1 MAADYGCNQ
10 EVRMSSIA
18 RGIRVWAMLGVV
30 SIIALGGA
38 GQAVQGSPQSESAG
52 SSGAG
57 AAGESSGNNE
67 DMLNKARGEAALDDA
82 RQARADK
89 RWAEAAD
96 AYQLAL
102 EYLPGNA
109 EALDGLHVAMGM
121 LQDDPS
127 TIQDVEEIRRA
138 RMEQAKAEFNAR
150 MDRAKDLLNQ
160 DRYADARNEAV
171 AARVQLDQA
180 RDVLT
185 ESEFNTMAAEAQSVI
200 NDIDAAEQA
209 ALLEAQR
216 IAAEQAREDQEA
228 AQRLEE
234 EKRQQTINEQLR
246 RVRELQAELKYREAL
261 QVVDEILA
269 LNELNPAA
277 LALRDV
283 LRTSQ
288 LYRDYAELQRRKE
301 WSYNE
306 IAMGNQDALIVPTV
320 NITGPGRKSINGI
333 MEYPEDWPTLS
344 LIRTNA
350 GGFRE
355 SAADMRINQALA
367 ATRIPID
374 FNGHTFEQAVAFL
387 RDVSGV
393 EIYPDWK
400 ALELIGIDRT
410 EPITLQLQDV
420 TIEAALQR
428 IMEQLGDDLDRPE
441 FAVQDGMV
449 VIASDEALDKRV
461 ITVVY
466 DIRDLLFEVPYFD
479 NAPQLDLE
487 AALGQV
493 NSTGGGG
500 GGGFGGGGG
509 GGGNAGGGGAIFD
522 EPEAGPPRVSRQE
535 LVEHII
541 SIIQENVDPE
551 GWRDLGGN
559 TGSLQEL
566 NGNLIIT
573 NTPRQHREIEGL
585 LSQLREI
592 RALQIN
598 VEGRY
603 LAVSTNWFEQIGV
616 DLDLFFNT
624 NNTLR
629 QQQLAADPLAHLS
642 DLFDQSDRGRG
653 QLIDPFFFGDFV
665 DTDGTVTSRIPWGNT
680 FGIPD
685 PDGGGFDNQ
694 PQAFPTQIIH
704 TVGPVGSP
712 LRATSG
718 FAPIGVLGNSLGL
731 VNDLAGFDAGS
742 FAGIATAA
750 SPALAVGIQFLDD
763 VQVDLLIEATQAD
776 RRSIVMTAPRLTLF
790 NGQRSFVAL
799 QRQVSFV
806 SGLTPVTGDAS
817 GAFEPEVGIVSDG
830 TVLDVECVISADR
843 RYVTMTVIAS
853 LSEILSLD
861 NTATFGG
868 AAGGGGTVGGG
879 AAEFSGTITLP
890 EIGVSIVQTTVSVPD
905 KGTVLLGGQRKVEE
919 IEVEA
924 GVPILSKIPFV
935 NRFFT
940 NRATSKDEQTLL
952 ILIRPEI
959 IIQQEN
965 EDILFPGLSDQL
977 GGSAYLRN

>member
-1 MAADYGCNQ
+1 
-10 EVRMSSIA
+10 MSSIA
-18 RGIRVWAMLGVV
+18 TGFRAWVMLGVV
-30 SIIALGGA
+30 GIVTLGGI
-38 GQAVQGSPQSESAG
+38 GQALHAGPQLELAG
-52 SSGAG
+52 SSGSG
-57 AAGESSGNNE
+57 GAGESSNNE
-67 DMLNKARGEAALDDA
+67 DMLNKARGEAALEDA
-82 RQARADK
+82 RKARAEK
-89 RWAEAAD
+89 RWSEAAD

-109 EALDGLHVAMGM
+109 EALDGLNVAMGM
-121 LQDDPS
+121 LQDDAG

-150 MDRAKDLLNQ
+150 MDRAKDLLGQ
-160 DRYADARNEAV
+160 ERYADARNEAV

-185 ESEFNTMAAEAQSVI
+185 ESEFNAMADEAQAVI
-200 NDIDAAEQA
+200 NSIDSAEQA

-216 IAAEQAREDQEA
+216 IAAEQARQDQLA
-228 AQRLEE
+228 AQKLED

-269 LNELNPAA
+269 IDELNPAA

-306 IAMGNQDALIVPTV
+306 IAMGNQDALIVPSV
-320 NITGPGRKSINGI
+320 NFTGPGRRSTNGI
-333 MEYPEDWPTLS
+333 MEYPEDWPTIS
-344 LIRTNA
+344 LLRTNA

-355 SAADMRINQALA
+355 SAADMRVNQALA

-400 ALELIGIDRT
+400 ALELIGIDRGA
-410 EPITLQLQDV
+410 PITLQLQDV

-487 AALGQV
+487 AALGQG
-493 NSTGGGG
+493 NSGGGSGG

-509 GGGNAGGGGAIFD
+509 GNSGGGGAIFD
-522 EPEAGPPRVSRQE
+522 EPEAGPPRLSRQE

-541 SIIQENVDPE
+541 SIIQENVDPD

-653 QLIDPFFFGDFV
+653 QLIDPFFFGDFT
-665 DTDGTVTSRIPWGNT
+665 DTDGTVISRIPWGNT
-680 FGIPD
+680 FGLPG
-685 PDGGGFDNQ
+685 DGTMDDQ
-694 PQAFPTQIIH
+694 PAFQNIEYT
-704 TVGPVGSP
+704 TGPVGSP
-712 LRATSG
+712 LRATDG

-731 VNDLAGFDAGS
+731 VNDLAGFDPGS

-750 SPALAVGIQFLDD
+750 SPALAVGVQFLDD

-776 RRSIVMTAPRLTLF
+776 RRSIIMTAPRLTLF

-868 AAGGGGTVGGG
+868 AAGGGGDIGGG

-905 KGTVLLGGQRKVEE
+905 KGTVMLGGQRKVEE

-965 EDILFPGLSDQL
+965 EDILFPGLSDQI